1 MEKKNILRICRAL
14 AQFRPSFMAILIHLS
29 EEDLI
34 FMEKCFQR
42 TLTVSNFN
50 VIISVKIK

>member
-42 TLTVSNFN
+42 TLTVSIFVEND
-50 VIISVKIK
+50 